1 MEDKGQPA
9 AQTPTGLMMMI
20 LLGACVP
27 VIRVGDDKVPGNFLE
42 PCRHCE
48 VARQPVVTVEQSV
61 FLCKFWQ
68 E

>member
-1 MEDKGQPA
+1 MIDKGKPA
-9 AQTPTGLMMMI
+9 AHTVRQMMI
-20 LLGACVP
+20 LLGARVP
-27 VIRVGDDKVPGNFLE
+27 VIRVGDDKVPGYFLE

-61 FLCKFWQ
+61 FLCRFWQ

>member
-1 MEDKGQPA
+1 MGDKGKPA
-9 AQTPTGLMMMI
+9 AQAPTRQMMI

-48 VARQPVVTVEQSV
+48 VARQPVATVEQSA